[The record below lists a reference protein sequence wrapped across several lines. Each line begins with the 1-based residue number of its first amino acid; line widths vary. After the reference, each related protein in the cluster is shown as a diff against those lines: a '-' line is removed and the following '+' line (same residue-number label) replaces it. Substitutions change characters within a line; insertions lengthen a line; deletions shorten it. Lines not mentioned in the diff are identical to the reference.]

1 MALSNTERLVN
12 SGMVPGVAKEVTA
25 QIADAGGLTPAA
37 AITSLTGTVGTA
49 NDAMTAVP
57 AATAPADNTATG
69 LASLTSTN
77 AAITAINND
86 LADLQAKVNA
96 ILAALR
102 TTGVINT

>member
-1 MALSNTERLVN
+1 MALSKAERLTN
-12 SGMVPGVAKEVTA
+12 LGMVPPLAKEVTT
-25 QIADAGGLTPAA
+25 QIGEAGGGITPAT

-57 AATAPADNTATG
+57 AATAATTDATA
-69 LASLTSTN
+69 ASLASTN
-77 AAITAINND
+77 ASITAINND

-102 TTGVINT
+102 TTGVIAT

>member
-12 SGMVPGVAKEVTA
+12 SGMVPGVAKEVRA
-25 QIADAGGLTPAA
+25 QIDDAAGGITPAT
-37 AITSLTGTVGTA
+37 AIASLTGTVGTA

-57 AATAPADNTATG
+57 AATAATTDATA
-69 LASLTSTN
+69 ASLTSTN

>member
-1 MALSNTERLVN
+1 MALSNAERLTN
-12 SGMVPGVAKEVTA
+12 LGMVAPLAKEVVS
-25 QIADAGGLTPAA
+25 QIDDAGGITPAT
-37 AITSLTGTVGTA
+37 AIASLTGTVGTA

-57 AATAPADNTATG
+57 AATAATTDATA
-69 LASLTSTN
+69 ASLTSTN

-102 TTGVINT
+102 TTGVIAT